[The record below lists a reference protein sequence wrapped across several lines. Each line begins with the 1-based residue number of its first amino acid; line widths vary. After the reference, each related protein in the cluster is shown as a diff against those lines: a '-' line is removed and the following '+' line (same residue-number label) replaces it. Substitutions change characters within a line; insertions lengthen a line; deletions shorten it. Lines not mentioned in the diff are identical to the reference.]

1 MIPIIA
7 GTVRNV
13 VELEWLDSK
22 WQQKKE
28 SGKIFQKELTP
39 EERMLNLFQEDMQKM
54 RENNDMASVRSKLKS
69 GEALTAEE
77 IAYIQKNAP
86 ELYREYQEI
95 KAEKEAYERQLRNC
109 RTKEEVE
116 RVKINKVNGILSQAR
131 SVLNNPNIPKSA
143 KLGLAEK
150 FLMKTTGIEKV
161 HQEFVKS
168 GKYAELPT
176 EEEVAEERR
185 EKAEAVRD
193 AAEALAPKETKS
205 EEKTEAEGK
214 ADAGKRAETE
224 EKTDAG
230 ERAEAEGK
238 ADAGKRAEAEENAD
252 AVVKPESMEVG
263 EISTQRDANK
273 EDLFMQVHRE
283 LVDFIRKN
291 GAGGAGL
298 EYLTKENDWKIK
310 MNH

>member
-7 GTVRNV
+7 GTVRNA

-39 EERMLNLFQEDMQKM
+39 EERMLNLFQEDIQKM

-193 AAEALAPKETKS
+193 AAEALAPEETKS
-205 EEKTEAEGK
+205 EEKTGAEEK
-214 ADAGKRAETE
+214 ADAGERTEAER
-224 EKTDAG
+224 KADAG
-230 ERAEAEGK
+230 ERIEAEGK

-252 AVVKPESMEVG
+252 AAEKPESMEVA

>member
-7 GTVRNV
+7 GTVRNA

-54 RENNDMASVRSKLKS
+54 RESNDMASVRSKLKS

-168 GKYAELPT
+168 GKYADLPT

-185 EKAEAVRD
+185 DAAEAVRD
-193 AAEALAPKETKS
+193 TAEALAPEETKS
-205 EEKTEAEGK
+205 EEKTEAEEK
-214 ADAGKRAETE
+214 ADAG
-224 EKTDAG
+224 
-230 ERAEAEGK
+230 ERTEAEGK

-252 AVVKPESMEVG
+252 AAEKPESMEVA
-263 EISTQRDANK
+263 EISTQRDADK

>member
-7 GTVRNV
+7 GTVRNA

-116 RVKINKVNGILSQAR
+116 RVKINKVNGILSQAK

-185 EKAEAVRD
+185 DAAEAVRD
-193 AAEALAPKETKS
+193 TAEALAPEETKS
-205 EEKTEAEGK
+205 EERT
-214 ADAGKRAETE
+214 
-224 EKTDAG
+224 
-230 ERAEAEGK
+230 EAEGK

-252 AVVKPESMEVG
+252 AAEKPESMEVA
-263 EISTQRDANK
+263 EISTQREADK